1 MRYIYLIIISL
12 SCVLLFSCKTNTSS
26 VLTFEQKFQHDQI
39 MEGIDK
45 DSLIKGRALAKTECA
60 SCHRFYFPREYS
72 PEQWIKIIRKKA
84 RRLSL
89 GKKQMADINLYFQI
103 ESRSTR

>member
-1 MRYIYLIIISL
+1 MRYIYLIIITL
-12 SCVLLFSCKTNTSS
+12 SCAFLFSCKTNTAS
-26 VLTFEQKFQHDQI
+26 VLTFEQKVQHDEI
-39 MEGIDK
+39 LEGIDK
-45 DSLIKGRALAKTECA
+45 DSLKKGRALAKTECA

-72 PEQWIKIIRKKA
+72 PEQWTKIIRKKA

-89 GKKQMADINLYFQI
+89 GKEQMADINLYFQT